1 MNRLLSVTATLVAM
15 MLLCAYPAKAQKAPK
30 REFRGAWI
38 QCVNEQFQGLSKE
51 EMQRTLS
58 YQLDELAKDGVNAII
73 FQVRAECDALYDS
86 PYEPW
91 SRFLTGRQ
99 GQNPG
104 WDPLAWMVSECHKR
118 GMEIHAWI
126 NPYRAKTKGTS
137 ALASNNIAVKHP
149 ERVFEYDGLYILN
162 PALPENREYICK
174 IADDI
179 VRRYDIDGFHIDDYF
194 YPYPIAG
201 KAIPDAK
208 EYNAD
213 SRGMSI
219 GDWRRDNVN
228 KFIEQL
234 HDSIR
239 QTKPWVKFGVSPFG
253 IYRNARSSSIGSN
266 TRGLQNYD
274 DLYADVLKWVN
285 NGWIDYCVPQLY
297 WQIGHKTADYE
308 TLIKWWNEHA
318 GNRPL
323 YIGEDV
329 ERTIKYADVDNPSTN
344 QVAAKHKLHEQCK
357 NVDGTVLWY
366 AKAAVDNY
374 DRYGVFLRNYYW
386 KSPALQPLMP
396 FIDDKA
402 PKKPRKLKAHQ
413 NSTNLLLTWMA
424 PKGNGWKDEAVK
436 YVVYQFKPGESVD
449 ISDPSHIVSL
459 TNHQSLETVKPAE
472 SGKYIYVV
480 TALDRMSNESEIA
493 KKKVKVKH

>member
-73 FQVRAECDALYDS
+73 FQVRAECDALYNS

-149 ERVFEYDGLYILN
+149 ERVFEYDGLYVLN

-194 YPYPIAG
+194 YPYPVAG

-329 ERTIKYADVDNPSTN
+329 ERTIKYADVDNPNTN

-449 ISDPSHIVSL
+449 ISDPSHIISL

>member
-73 FQVRAECDALYDS
+73 FQVRAECDALYNS

-194 YPYPIAG
+194 YPYPVAG

-329 ERTIKYADVDNPSTN
+329 ERTIKYADVDNPNTN

>member
-149 ERVFEYDGLYILN
+149 ETVFEYEGLYILN

-329 ERTIKYADVDNPSTN
+329 ERTIKYADVDNPNTN

-449 ISDPSHIVSL
+449 ISDPSHIISL
-459 TNHQSLETVKPAE
+459 TTHQSLETVKPAE

>member
-73 FQVRAECDALYDS
+73 FQVRAECDALYNS

-329 ERTIKYADVDNPSTN
+329 ERTIKYADVDNPNTN

-459 TNHQSLETVKPAE
+459 TTHQSLETVKPAE

>member
-329 ERTIKYADVDNPSTN
+329 ERTIKYADVDNPNTN

-459 TNHQSLETVKPAE
+459 TTHQSLETVKPAE

>member
-73 FQVRAECDALYDS
+73 FQVRAECDALYNS

-194 YPYPIAG
+194 YPYPVAG

-329 ERTIKYADVDNPSTN
+329 ERTIKYADVDNPNTN

-402 PKKPRKLKAHQ
+402 PKKPRKFKAHQ

-459 TNHQSLETVKPAE
+459 TTHQSLETVKPAE

>member
-73 FQVRAECDALYDS
+73 FQVRAECDALYNS

-194 YPYPIAG
+194 YPYPVAG

-253 IYRNARSSSIGSN
+253 IYRNVRSSSIGSN

-297 WQIGHKTADYE
+297 WQIGHRTADYE

-329 ERTIKYADVDNPSTN
+329 ERTIKYADVDNPNTN

-357 NVDGTVLWY
+357 NVDGTALWY